1 MDLNDTV
8 PQIIAYTTAATA
20 RAKGRGRGRGD
31 GDDDEDEACIN
42 LLSRRGARNAAE
54 VEVVVVAWWEGK
66 RKGERDRAENM
77 RSNTDHRLTDRPRAR
92 EDLELAEGWR
102 RKMRCT
108 RLDSTH
114 ARRLDKMRSR

>member
-66 RKGERDRAENM
+66 RKGEGDRAENM
-77 RSNTDHRLTDRPRAR
+77 RSNTDHGTD
-92 EDLELAEGWR
+92 
-102 RKMRCT
+102 
-108 RLDSTH
+108 
-114 ARRLDKMRSR
+114 